1 MTTLQSPRRYSVKS
15 ASCAQLWL
23 VRRYLDR
30 VIWLARRYH
39 DNGWPPVLHNTERQG
54 SKHKMHILVQLTF
67 LWNALRHWT
76 IPRCQVKLW
85 HADSFW
91 PCYSPLCTCH
101 DSRAQGRS
109 CLVSQD
115 IGCKSDCIVG
125 HLEKISES
133 ERSSQYPL
141 SLKSHLLHK
150 IIWLS

>member
-101 DSRAQGRS
+101 DSRFTSSRKKLSGQP
-109 CLVSQD
+109 
-115 IGCKSDCIVG
+115 G
-125 HLEKISES
+125 HWL
-133 ERSSQYPL
+133 Q
-141 SLKSHLLHK
+141 
-150 IIWLS
+150 IWLYCRAPGENQRIWKELTISIVVEIPFIT